1 MVYYCPVGLTKK
13 DGVFMLLCT
22 MCSAVLLAVP
32 YIYKSFGIIAGLG
45 ITLLISLL
53 SLLGLLV
60 QSLVIRYVP
69 LRYASFFSLAQITN
83 PKLGILFDF
92 GIALRS
98 FGSCLIHLVVIRDL
112 LPILFSTGDNTLQ
125 TLDEVEVTNRTDVQ
139 LGIIIIFIIAPLC
152 LLRGIYLAKYV
163 KKIAFSIVA
172 YFILILILMPLF
184 HYNKIDDL
192 RGKIYFG
199 IPPNKDINV
208 VGVLAILVFLLN
220 SHHHMF
226 AMINEQEEM
235 GFHEVK
241 MIAVTTVLIQFS
253 IISIIGLTG
262 YLTFG
267 DNVKENILSQ
277 YPSFP
282 EIIVVK
288 VTYFILM
295 ILSFPFQCY
304 PLRAALNRIKNW
316 VRRRLEFKKEDDNSN
331 NESRNSDAS
340 ASTLVSDQT
349 TPLLLTCEGH
359 TIPIE
364 ELVEEGSHK
373 QLDIRP
379 TTQRNFTIYTI
390 VILICTYPISMTNI
404 SMMNILSFVGCTA
417 AVLISYILPGIF
429 AYQLIGVEYESF
441 STKTPFITTFF
452 KYSGLGLAIIGVLIS
467 TVYLLFILPLQ
478 TY

>member
-1 MVYYCPVGLTKK
+1 MVYYCPVVLTKK
-13 DGVFMLLCT
+13 DGVFMLLGT
-22 MCSAVLLAVP
+22 MCSAALLAVP

-45 ITLLISLL
+45 ITLFMSIL

-92 GIALRS
+92 GIALRC
-98 FGSCLIHLVVIRDL
+98 FCSCLMHLIVIRDL
-112 LPILFSTGDNTLQ
+112 LPILFTTDDDELLQ
-125 TLDEVEVTNRTDVQ
+125 NLDGTTVTARTNLQ
-139 LGIIIIFIIAPLC
+139 LGMLIIFVITPLC

-163 KKIAFSIVA
+163 KKIAFIIVA
-172 YFILILILMPLF
+172 YFILILVLVPFF
-184 HYNKIDDL
+184 HHDKIDDV
-192 RGKIYFG
+192 RGKIYLG
-199 IPPNKDINV
+199 IPPNKDINIIE
-208 VGVLAILVFLLN
+208 VLAVLIFLSN

-235 GFHEVK
+235 SFDEMK
-241 MIAVTTVLIQFS
+241 MIAMTTVLLQFLV
-253 IISIIGLTG
+253 ISVVGLTG

-267 DNVKENILSQ
+267 SNIRENILCQ

-282 EIIVVK
+282 EIVVIK
-288 VTYFILM
+288 VAYFCLM
-295 ILSFPFQCY
+295 TLSFPFQCY
-304 PLRAALNRIKNW
+304 PLRAALNRIKIW
-316 VRRRLEFKKEDDNSN
+316 ILRRLELEKEDDNSN

-373 QLDIRP
+373 QLDVRP
-379 TTQRNFTIYTI
+379 TTQRSSTIYTI
-390 VILICTYPISMTNI
+390 MILVCAYPVSMTEMSMI
-404 SMMNILSFVGCTA
+404 SVLSFVGCTA

-441 STKTPFITTFF
+441 STKIPFVTSFF
-452 KYSGLGLAIIGVLIS
+452 KYSGLGLATIGVLIS
-467 TVYLLFILPLQ
+467 TVYFLFVLPL
-478 TY
+478 